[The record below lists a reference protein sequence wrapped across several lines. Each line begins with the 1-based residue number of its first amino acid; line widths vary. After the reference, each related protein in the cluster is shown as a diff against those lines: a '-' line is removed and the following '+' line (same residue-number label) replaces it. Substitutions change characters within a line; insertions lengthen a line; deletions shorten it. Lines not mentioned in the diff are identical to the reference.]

1 MPRWPQW
8 GWDQAEAR
16 KMPNRKAQYFKRHPP
31 SMPGGISLNS
41 APQPPHSTHLAQPS
55 SLRSKESEAKVLV
68 IQSCLTLCNPMDYLS
83 ARLLCPWNSP
93 GENTRVGYHA
103 LLQGNRPDPGIKS
116 RSPAMQADSLPS
128 EPPGKPC
135 MVESAH
141 FADENSVTEG
151 TETMIEATVAEVVH

>member
-68 IQSCLTLCNPMDYLS
+68 IQSCLTLCDPMDYLS

-93 GENTRVGYHA
+93 GENTGVGCHA